1 MQIGLTPSGHV
12 AVTETLRVGN
22 GFLARGR
29 SDTPMTR
36 LDAGFG
42 RALDDLDL
50 RAVTRSPV
58 LEYLNRLLDEYRELD
73 EGEVATY
80 IPELGR
86 ADPGWFGICV
96 VTADGHVYEVGDTDL
111 EFTIQSI
118 SKPFVFG
125 MALED
130 QGRDAVLQ
138 RVGVE
143 PSGNPF
149 NAIVVDDRNRPFN
162 PMVNAG
168 AIVATGLIDAG
179 DDDERMARI
188 VDSFSRYAA
197 RHLELDET
205 VYGSESATG
214 DRNRAIAHLMRS
226 FDMLRGDVDSV
237 IDAYF
242 RQCSLLVT
250 CRDLATMAATLAN
263 RGTNPITGERALEPR
278 YVENVLSV
286 MSTCGMYDYAGEWVY
301 TVGLPAKSGVSGGVV
316 AVLPGQLGIGV
327 FSPLLDARGNSARG
341 IKVCQRLA
349 TDFDLHPLRFQPEVR
364 NVARRC
370 YHCGQT
376 RSNRVRTPE
385 EYDLLAQHADSVA
398 MFELQGDLFF
408 GSTERLFRSV
418 VDDISGVDAV
428 VLDCKRIGNL
438 DGAALSMLSSLCV
451 ALDDIGCVLVVAESP
466 TGVLEDVAAR
476 SFPDADAALEWCE
489 NRILA
494 QFGSPA
500 ESLPEDLGIQELLG
514 GLTADELA
522 LVQRVAVVQRVPA
535 GEVVFR
541 EGDHG
546 DAIYFV
552 LAGLVSVRLP
562 LVGQGRDRRLATLGP
577 GVAVGEMAFLDEG
590 RRSAD
595 VVAERDSA
603 LARLSIGDL
612 REIGRTEPNVISK
625 FSANLARN
633 LSGRLRRANEQ
644 VRMLA
649 H

>member
-1 MQIGLTPSGHV
+1 
-12 AVTETLRVGN
+12 
-22 GFLARGR
+22 
-29 SDTPMTR
+29 
-36 LDAGFG
+36 
-42 RALDDLDL
+42 
-50 RAVTRSPV
+50 
-58 LEYLNRLLDEYRELD
+58 
-73 EGEVATY
+73 
-80 IPELGR
+80 
-86 ADPGWFGICV
+86 
-96 VTADGHVYEVGDTDL
+96 
-111 EFTIQSI
+111 
-118 SKPFVFG
+118 
-125 MALED
+125 
-130 QGRDAVLQ
+130 
-138 RVGVE
+138 
-143 PSGNPF
+143 
-149 NAIVVDDRNRPFN
+149 
-162 PMVNAG
+162 MVNAG
-168 AIVATGLIDAG
+168 AIVATGLIDAV

-188 VDSFSRYAA
+188 VDSFSRYAG

-205 VYGSESATG
+205 VYRSESLTG

-226 FDMLRGDVDSV
+226 FDMLRGDVDAV

-250 CRDLATMAATLAN
+250 CRDLATMASTLAN

-301 TVGLPAKSGVSGGVV
+301 TVGLPAKSGVAGGVV

-327 FSPLLDARGNSARG
+327 FSPPLDARGNSARG
-341 IKVCQRLA
+341 IKVCQRMA

-364 NVARRC
+364 NVVRRC

-385 EYDLLAQHADSVA
+385 EYEVLARHADSVA
-398 MFELQGDLFF
+398 VFELQGDLFF

-418 VDDISGVDAV
+418 VGDIEGVDAV
-428 VLDCKRIGNL
+428 VLDCKRVGNL
-438 DGAALSMLSSLCV
+438 DGAALSMLSSLRV
-451 ALDDIGCVLVVAESP
+451 ALDDVGCVLVMAEAP

-494 QFGSPA
+494 QFGSAA
-500 ESLPEDLGIQELLG
+500 ESLPEHLGIQELLG
-514 GLTADELA
+514 GLTTDELA
-522 LVQRVAVVQRVPA
+522 MVERVATVQRLPA
-535 GEVVFR
+535 GEIVFR
-541 EGDHG
+541 EGDHA
-546 DAIYFV
+546 DAIFFV
-552 LAGLVSVRLP
+552 LAGLVSVRLH
-562 LVGQGRDRRLATLGP
+562 LVGEGRDRRLATLGP

-590 RRSAD
+590 LRSAD
-595 VVAERDSA
+595 VVAERDST
-603 LARLSIGDL
+603 LARLSIDDL
-612 REIGRTEPNVISK
+612 REIGRTAPQVTAT